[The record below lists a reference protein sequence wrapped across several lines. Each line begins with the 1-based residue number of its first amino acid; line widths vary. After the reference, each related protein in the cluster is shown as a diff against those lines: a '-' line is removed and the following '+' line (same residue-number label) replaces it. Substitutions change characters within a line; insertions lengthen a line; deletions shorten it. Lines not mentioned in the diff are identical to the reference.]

1 VNSVLEKGSS
11 CAGLAPG
18 DTDRVGP
25 HGPYGVGRLI
35 LIRLHKNAG
44 YARGYLID
52 NDVGLLVREAAA
64 LAANDVVAGSH
75 YHLPLRAKNG
85 HALGGLRGA
94 FAVPLY
100 PLPAGYPGLAGGRAG
115 LLVGV
120 CFLLLST
127 AKPGVMVAKVS
138 ATTTVSTVT
147 LPLAKAL

>member
-75 YHLPLRAKNG
+75 YHLPLRAKTG
-85 HALGGLRGA
+85 TLLEDCEERSLSRCTLCQPVTPVLLAAVLACLSA
-94 FAVPLY
+94 FVFCCCQPQNQA
-100 PLPAGYPGLAGGRAG
+100 
-115 LLVGV
+115 
-120 CFLLLST
+120 
-127 AKPGVMVAKVS
+127 
-138 ATTTVSTVT
+138 
-147 LPLAKAL
+147 